1 MDFVV
6 NVKKCRNQKLVH
18 HWQDGKLRCSTCKMY
33 HDPSCFDSN
42 TSKAHRDYKDG
53 VCKSCKSM
61 AAKNRKMQKYTAD
74 PLRRMLVERVAGAKD
89 RCKRSNVFIDIT
101 LDDLFYLWDRQDGK
115 CAISRIP
122 MTYTMGEGRTPT
134 NVSIDQIEPSKGYTL
149 QNIQLVCMAVNQI
162 KSDMSME
169 ELLTFCKAIAMNAR
183 SWNKGD

>member
-1 MDFVV
+1 METKKCWRCQEHKPLSTEFFGKHNSTSDGFRSEC
-6 NVKKCRNQKLVH
+6 KKCRNQKLVH
-18 HWQDGKLRCSTCKMY
+18 HWQDGKLRCSTCKIY
-33 HDPSCFDSN
+33 HDPSYFDSN

-61 AAKNRKMQKYTAD
+61 AAKNRKMQRYTAD

-122 MTYTMGEGRTPT
+122 MTYTM
-134 NVSIDQIEPSKGYTL
+134 
-149 QNIQLVCMAVNQI
+149 
-162 KSDMSME
+162 
-169 ELLTFCKAIAMNAR
+169 
-183 SWNKGD
+183 